1 MLMEYVQGGEM
12 FHHLKNAGRFSESHS
27 RFYAG
32 QVVLALEYLHSLK
45 IIYR

>member
-12 FHHLKNAGRFSESHS
+12 FHHLRDVGRFGEGHA
-27 RFYAG
+27 RFYAA
-32 QVVLALEYLHSLK
+32 QVSLAFEYLHGLK